1 MKSMR
6 EPNKVEYV
14 LSTYLS
20 PPGPTAFTTI
30 RHDQSVAL
38 WAIQGDEISLVR
50 YWELE
55 RISGMKHHHM
65 PIYDSTRSPIDLLNG
80 LLAQENLT
88 LADIAEVWGT
98 PGLASM
104 SALPDY
110 ATQGLPIHSVSH
122 LFSGLCLDTD
132 RFRDSTI
139 VALAMDGGPDFTLE
153 QDLLGEHWYAGA
165 VSHGGDLSLFPVE
178 SPGLLW
184 HASKRRF
191 NQEPGTLMA
200 LAHASPV
207 SIEFDQSSLL
217 TQGYWGGFSLF
228 DRCDELVASV
238 ADAADNAIRSG
249 IDGDNPFSRDELVAS
264 ATMKVIE
271 SVSKSIV
278 ERSIDRL
285 LSAKSVDP
293 GDAFLSMSGG
303 FALNCPTNSH
313 LLAKYGFRGLLVPPC
328 ANDSGQAL
336 GIGLLGFY
344 ARGDLD
350 TKNVRTGLPYRGDDG
365 LDIASAL
372 AVFGRHILDVRDFDA
387 TTFVDDLE
395 NYPVAWV
402 DGAAE
407 VGPRALGHRS
417 LLGDPRRIET
427 KDILNRIKQR
437 QWWRPVAP
445 IVLEDHVA
453 RWFTDGRP
461 SPFMLE
467 TFPID
472 PEFRSLVPAVAHI
485 DGSARI
491 QTLSTSDEPF
501 LAAAIDA
508 FYRRTG
514 VPIICNT
521 SLNDAG
527 EPIINNAEQA
537 LNFCLRKGIAVAY
550 IGKRRYQLDVSHA
563 SESSEPQPR
572 PWADFYR
579 TQNAR
584 PAAVYNED
592 VDPEIQLLLLMWP
605 WLRRLAD
612 EGQTSQLK
620 SIARLIASR
629 DETFDR
635 RVPQFHLYWRNMLEQ
650 NVSGAS

>member
-1 MKSMR
+1 LPRCPR
-6 EPNKVEYV
+6 E
-14 LSTYLS
+14 
-20 PPGPTAFTTI
+20 
-30 RHDQSVAL
+30 
-38 WAIQGDEISLVR
+38 
-50 YWELE
+50 
-55 RISGMKHHHM
+55 
-65 PIYDSTRSPIDLLNG
+65 
-80 LLAQENLT
+80 
-88 LADIAEVWGT
+88 
-98 PGLASM
+98 
-104 SALPDY
+104 
-110 ATQGLPIHSVSH
+110 
-122 LFSGLCLDTD
+122 
-132 RFRDSTI
+132 
-139 VALAMDGGPDFTLE
+139 
-153 QDLLGEHWYAGA
+153 LGK
-165 VSHGGDLSLFPVE
+165 L
-178 SPGLLW
+178 
-184 HASKRRF
+184 R
-191 NQEPGTLMA
+191 
-200 LAHASPV
+200 
-207 SIEFDQSSLL
+207 
-217 TQGYWGGFSLF
+217 
-228 DRCDELVASV
+228 
-238 ADAADNAIRSG
+238 

-387 TTFVDDLE
+387 MTFVDDLE

-453 RWFTDGRP
+453 RWFTGGRP

-467 TFPID
+467 TFPIY
-472 PEFRSLVPAVAHI
+472 PELRSLVPAVAHI

-491 QTLSTSDEPF
+491 QTLSTSNRPGTPV
-501 LAAAIDA
+501 LAGRA
-508 FYRRTG
+508 R
-514 VPIICNT
+514 
-521 SLNDAG
+521 
-527 EPIINNAEQA
+527 
-537 LNFCLRKGIAVAY
+537 
-550 IGKRRYQLDVSHA
+550 
-563 SESSEPQPR
+563 QPR
-572 PWADFYR
+572 AVPGSAPTTGPR
-579 TQNAR
+579 AR
-584 PAAVYNED
+584 AHE
-592 VDPEIQLLLLMWP
+592 
-605 WLRRLAD
+605 
-612 EGQTSQLK
+612 
-620 SIARLIASR
+620 
-629 DETFDR
+629 
-635 RVPQFHLYWRNMLEQ
+635 
-650 NVSGAS
+650 SGRPVRAG